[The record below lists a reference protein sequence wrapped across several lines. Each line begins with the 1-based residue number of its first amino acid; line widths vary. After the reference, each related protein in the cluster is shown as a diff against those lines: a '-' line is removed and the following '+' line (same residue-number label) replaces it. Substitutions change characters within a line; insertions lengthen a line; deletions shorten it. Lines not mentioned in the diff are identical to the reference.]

1 MSRCPPRE
9 PLDVSRIG
17 SPRRSAAAADA
28 ATTATVA
35 GAAAVGTGST
45 MDGTPS
51 SSPGTPRG
59 GGRRNRFASSSPT
72 AAAAAGAQTTAR
84 TSWALRA
91 GLVASTVAAALL
103 VTLTSSLAGA
113 ASAAPRT
120 SETPMIGLNS
130 KTADGL
136 YSSTS
141 PLTPLLLQ
149 YGAASHEMTV
159 LLRANASDETVV
171 SAVLEA
177 NEERSASV
185 LTSVSAPTITS
196 GGIYEGGVPL
206 TNVTFTNGFEGMVGK
221 AHYTV
226 TVETTKA
233 VYVCHG
239 AYSVAGF
246 VMLIN
251 GEVVSGDDNDGLAL
265 PGVYALK
272 AKALHRVDVKWHTF
286 EDDRGAAP
294 GVGDIQLS
302 LTEQEGSVWLRE
314 LEWDDSCPSDG
325 FVNGRLPSDCA
336 MGFNP
341 GATQFGINMSPY
353 RVGYGQFFIRM
364 TWPAVSLDGEAFETV
379 LPVSIRKAAAT
390 PCVAMSEALSV
401 NTSGGDVTL
410 SMFNL
415 LAPPQP
421 TDVQQVI
428 LTYNGKSYAH
438 NMSES
443 ILEQPDQTVTWTVD
457 GGDPRSTY
465 PVTVSCDFG
474 GASGVTSAVEH
485 PSPITIS
492 MVGEAVKA
500 TPHPLPPR
508 DDKDILQAEV
518 RLVRFRPWNYTVNAA
533 EPVEAGMAS
542 LCGVPISNL
551 GIASIRLGSAI
562 VAPQAYVD
570 GEAEFTALADSLTA
584 AFEDCSAQA
593 ALGEACADASL
604 LSVEMVPRLEVLDDG
619 SSSDVGSS
627 ADVAAGGSLAPWA
640 VALIVVFAALA
651 ALLLVAAVLFVVS
664 RRNAESTQSGASSSG
679 PLGVPSPHT
688 VLYSEGVIRDMYGR
702 GPVGGPTE
710 EAVMEREE
718 QAEAREGL
726 PRPPSGSNH
735 SGVGGVDDTDG
746 ASSTYTV

>member
-9 PLDVSRIG
+9 ALPTSRIG
-17 SPRRSAAAADA
+17 SLCRSVG
-28 ATTATVA
+28 TATV
-35 GAAAVGTGST
+35 GATAAITTAVATVGGTTMGACPPPPRTPRAVGERKRDAVMS
-45 MDGTPS
+45 
-51 SSPGTPRG
+51 R
-59 GGRRNRFASSSPT
+59 
-72 AAAAAGAQTTAR
+72 TTR
-84 TSWALRA
+84 TSWAFRA
-91 GLVASTVAAALL
+91 GVVASTVAAALL
-103 VTLTSSLAGA
+103 LTLTSSLAGA
-113 ASAAPRT
+113 VTAAPRV

-159 LLRANASDETVV
+159 LLRANSSDETVV
-171 SAVLEA
+171 SATLVP

-185 LTSVSAPTITS
+185 LTSVSTPTITA
-196 GGIYEGGVPL
+196 GGASEGGVPL

-239 AYSVAGF
+239 AYSVGGF
-246 VMLIN
+246 VMLVN
-251 GEVVSGDDNDGLAL
+251 GEVVSGDDKDGLAL

-272 AKALHRVDVKWHTF
+272 AKALHRVDVKWHSF
-286 EDDRGAAP
+286 EDDRGPAP
-294 GVGDIQLS
+294 GVDGIQLS
-302 LTEQEGSVWLRE
+302 LSEQEGSVWLRE

-325 FVNGRLPSDCA
+325 FVNGRLAADCA

-341 GATQFGINMSPY
+341 GATQFGIKMSPY
-353 RVGYGQFFIRM
+353 RVGYGQFFIHM
-364 TWPAVSLDGEAFETV
+364 TWPAVNLDGEAFETV

-390 PCVAMSEALSV
+390 PCVAMSESLSV
-401 NTSGGDVTL
+401 NTSGGDVSL

-415 LAPPQP
+415 LSPPQP

-438 NMSES
+438 NPSGTL
-443 ILEQPDQTVTWTVD
+443 LEQPDQTVTWTVD

-465 PVTVSCDFG
+465 PVTIGCDFG
-474 GASGVTSAVEH
+474 GTRGVTTAIEH

-492 MVGEAVKA
+492 MVGEALKA

-533 EPVEAGMAS
+533 APIEAGMSA
-542 LCGVPISNL
+542 LCGVPLDKL
-551 GIASIRLGSAI
+551 GIASIRRGSVI
-562 VAPQAYVD
+562 IAPQAYVD
-570 GEAEFTALADSLTA
+570 GEAEFTRMANSLTA

-593 ALGEACADASL
+593 AMDEACPDASL
-604 LSVEMVPRLEVLDDG
+604 LGIEMIPRLAAVVDDDNSPG
-619 SSSDVGSS
+619 VGSGS
-627 ADVAAGGSLAPWA
+627 DVAAGASLAPWA
-640 VALIVVFAALA
+640 VALIVVFAALV
-651 ALLLVAAVLFVVS
+651 ALLVVATILFVVS

-679 PLGVPSPHT
+679 PLGVPAPQT
-688 VLYSEGVIRDMYGR
+688 VLYSEGVVRDMYGR

-710 EAVMEREE
+710 EAVAEREE

-726 PRPPSGSNH
+726 PRPPSGSNY
-735 SGVGGVDDTDG
+735 SGGGGVDDTDG

>member
-1 MSRCPPRE
+1 MG
-9 PLDVSRIG
+9 VVA
-17 SPRRSAAAADA
+17 SAVV
-28 ATTATVA
+28 TALLVTVTSSMA
-35 GAAAVGTGST
+35 GAAA
-45 MDGTPS
+45 
-51 SSPGTPRG
+51 
-59 GGRRNRFASSSPT
+59 
-72 AAAAAGAQTTAR
+72 
-84 TSWALRA
+84 
-91 GLVASTVAAALL
+91 
-103 VTLTSSLAGA
+103 
-113 ASAAPRT
+113 AAPRT

-130 KTADGL
+130 KTVDGL

-149 YGAASHEMTV
+149 FGAASHEMTV
-159 LLRANASDETVV
+159 LLRANESDETVV
-171 SAVLEA
+171 SAVLA
-177 NEERSASV
+177 PNEERSASV

-196 GGIYEGGVPL
+196 GGVSDGGVPL
-206 TNVTFTNGFEGMVGK
+206 TNVTFTNGFDGMVGK

-246 VMLIN
+246 VMLVN
-251 GEVVSGDDNDGLAL
+251 GEVVSGDNKDGLAL

-272 AKALHRVDVKWHTF
+272 AKSLHRVDVKWHSF
-286 EDDRGAAP
+286 EDDRGPAP
-294 GVGDIQLS
+294 GVDDIQLS
-302 LTEQEGSVWLRE
+302 LTEQEGPVWLRE

-325 FVNGRLPSDCA
+325 FVNGRLAPDCA

-341 GATQFGINMSPY
+341 RATQFGIKMSPY
-353 RVGYGQFFIRM
+353 RVGYGQFFIHM

-379 LPVSIRKAAAT
+379 LPVSIRKATAT
-390 PCVAMSEALSV
+390 PCVALSESLSV
-401 NTSGGDVTL
+401 NTSGGDVSL

-438 NMSES
+438 NVSETV
-443 ILEQPDQTVTWTVD
+443 LEQPDQTVTWTVD

-465 PVTVSCDFG
+465 PVTIGCDFG
-474 GASGVTSAVEH
+474 GDGGVTTAVEH

-518 RLVRFRPWNYTVNAA
+518 RLLGFRPWNYTVNAA
-533 EPVEAGMAS
+533 EPVEAGMAA
-542 LCGVPISNL
+542 LCGVPVANL
-551 GIASIRLGSAI
+551 GIAFIRLGSAI
-562 VAPQAYVD
+562 VAPQAYVN
-570 GEAEFTALADSLTA
+570 GEAEFTALANSLTA
-584 AFEDCSAQA
+584 AFDDCSAQA
-593 ALGEACADASL
+593 AIGEACADASL
-604 LSVEMVPRLEVLDDG
+604 LGVEMIPRLATVADDG
-619 SSSDVGSS
+619 GSPGVGSG
-627 ADVAAGGSLAPWA
+627 ADVAAGASLAPWA
-640 VALIVVFAALA
+640 VALVVVFATLV
-651 ALLLVAAVLFVVS
+651 ALLVVAAILFVVS

-679 PLGVPSPHT
+679 PLGVPTPQT

-710 EAVMEREE
+710 EAVLEREE
-718 QAEAREGL
+718 QAEARDGL
-726 PRPPSGSNH
+726 PRPPSASNQ
-735 SGVGGVDDTDG
+735 SGGGGVDDTDG